1 MGFLP
6 RFAASSDDPCHTTN
20 QVYPPPRLRRQQFR
34 RLVLVLSIDVEVA
47 GEALKIYFLDV
58 RE

>member
-1 MGFLP
+1 MFMQRVP
-6 RFAASSDDPCHTTN
+6 NF
-20 QVYPPPRLRRQQFR
+20 V
-34 RLVLVLSIDVEVA
+34 RLVLVLSINVEVA